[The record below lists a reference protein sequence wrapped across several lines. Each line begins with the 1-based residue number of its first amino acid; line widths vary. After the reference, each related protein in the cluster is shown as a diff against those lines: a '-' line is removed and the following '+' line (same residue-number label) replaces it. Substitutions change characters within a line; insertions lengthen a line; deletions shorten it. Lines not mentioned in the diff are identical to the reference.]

1 MEAIGVDTKSL
12 GICLIGCGRAGMIHA
27 RNFGGKVPGAR
38 MTAVADVMEA
48 AARSAAD
55 ELGIS
60 RYSTDYRD
68 FLDDPA
74 IGAMVV
80 VAPTNLHC
88 GIVLDC
94 AAHGKH
100 VFCEKPMAMDT
111 GECQRMITA
120 CRDNGVTLQI
130 GFMRRHDVN
139 FLQARKLVEEGA
151 IGELVLVKSHT
162 RGPSKPQTWMYDLK
176 KSNGILAE
184 VNSHDIDAVRWFAG
198 SEVERLY
205 AVGGNFRNPEI
216 REQYPDYYDNVV
228 MTGVFRNGV
237 QFEIDGSAYVRYGY
251 DSHMELIGTKGM
263 LHVGRS
269 RGDYVELT
277 TPEQGTSFPFVSSW
291 TTLFTEA
298 YLREDIAF
306 ADAVVHGTVPAVTGL
321 DGLMAVGIVEAG
333 NRSIRT
339 GEAVML
345 KTEEI

>member
-1 MEAIGVDTKSL
+1 VDKKRL

-27 RNFGGKVPGAR
+27 RNFSGKVPGAH
-38 MTAVADVMEA
+38 MEAAADVAEA

-60 RYSTDYRD
+60 KWGRDYRD
-68 FLDDPA
+68 FLDDPLV
-74 IGAMVV
+74 GAVVV

-111 GECQRMITA
+111 GECARMIAA
-120 CRDNGVTLQI
+120 CRDNGVKLQI

-139 FLQARKLVEEGA
+139 FTEAKRLLDEGA
-151 IGELVLVKSHT
+151 IGDLVLVKSHT
-162 RGPSKPQTWMYDLK
+162 RGPSKPQPWMYDLK

-205 AVGGNFRNPEI
+205 AVGGNFRNPEV
-216 REQYPDYYDNVV
+216 RDQYPDYYDNVV
-228 MTGVFRNGV
+228 MTGTFRNGV

-251 DSHMELIGTKGM
+251 DSHVELVGTKGM

-277 TPEQGTSFPFVSSW
+277 TPDRGTSVPFVSSW
-291 TTLFTEA
+291 TTLFTDA
-298 YLREDIAF
+298 YLREDISF
-306 ADAVVHGTVPAVTGL
+306 AEAVVRDTVPAVTGM
-321 DGLMAVGIVEAG
+321 DGLMAVSIVEAG

-339 GEAVML
+339 GEAVRL
-345 KTEEI
+345 EGEIKI